1 MKWFI
6 NLKISAKL
14 LLSFMI
20 IALIAGGVG
29 LYGIISLSSV
39 NTSSQSLFE
48 EHGNSQGDLGY
59 VYGIYEEQRSMN
71 RDIVID
77 KDIAA
82 AKKIQQKAAESD
94 KELTNYLD
102 AYGHTCITQEDR
114 AFHANLVEKIEDFRN
129 VRDEIISLGVA
140 GDFEAAHKL
149 LEADNSAN
157 IITEATAAINEA
169 VAANVEMAE
178 IMMEQENDVVN
189 NTILIMIIL
198 VAIAV
203 ILAVALG
210 IIISRII
217 SKPIRQISDAAN
229 LLADGDTNVKNT
241 NYQSK
246 DEIGQL
252 TNSFKNILSAIKAL
266 AEDANML
273 TQAAVQGKLS
283 TRADASRHKGDY
295 QKIVEGVNNTL
306 DAVIEPVNEA
316 AAVLKEMAKGNL
328 KSNVTGDYKGDHAVI
343 KDALNDSVNTIKGY
357 IDEISG
363 VLAEVASGNLDVG
376 IASEYRGDFVALKD
390 SINNIAVSLNEVMTN
405 INTAADQVASGTAQV
420 SDGSQEISQGA
431 TEQASSIEELTASV
445 TQISEQTRQNAEN
458 ANKANEFSIVAKNS
472 AVSGN
477 EQMKNMQNAMREIN
491 ESSENISKIIKVI
504 DDIAFQ
510 TNILALNAAV
520 EAARAGIH
528 GKGFAVVAEEVR
540 NLAARSAKAANET
553 TNLIEGSTKKAEAG
567 TRIAD
572 ETAKALES
580 IVDGVEKTVSSV
592 SEIAS
597 ASNEQATGIAEVNKG
612 IEQLSQVV
620 QTNSAT
626 AEEAAAASEELSS
639 QAALLKNMVGK
650 FKLSSDKKLNF
661 AAAKTNNLPAAE
673 QDMASY
679 NSKEVQIKLNDDE
692 FGKY

>member
-59 VYGIYEEQRSMN
+59 VYGIYEEQRSMY

-82 AKKIQQKAAESD
+82 AKKILQKAAESD

-102 AYGHTCITQEDR
+102 AYGHTCITQEDK
-114 AFHANLVEKIEDFRN
+114 AFHANLVEKIEDFRKI
-129 VRDEIISLGVA
+129 RDEIISLGVA
-140 GDFEAAHKL
+140 GDFEAAHEL
-149 LEADNSAN
+149 LEADSSAN
-157 IITEATAAINEA
+157 IITLATAAINEA

-273 TQAAVQGKLS
+273 SQTAVEGKLS
-283 TRADASRHKGDY
+283 ARADADKHQGDY
-295 QKIVEGVNNTL
+295 KKIIGGVNDTL
-306 DAVIEPVNEA
+306 DAVIEPIGEA
-316 AAVLKEMAKGNL
+316 TRVLKEMAKGNL
-328 KSNVTGDYKGDHAVI
+328 NVKMTGDYKGDHAVI
-343 KDALNDSVNTIKGY
+343 KNALN
-357 IDEISG
+357 E
-363 VLAEVASGNLDVG
+363 
-376 IASEYRGDFVALKD
+376 
-390 SINNIAVSLNEVMTN
+390 SINSMNDVLIG
-405 INTAADQVASGTAQV
+405 INTSSEQVAAGTSQV
-420 SDGSQEISQGA
+420 SDGSQEMSQGA
-431 TEQASSIEELTASV
+431 TEQASSIEQLTASV
-445 TQISEQTRQNAEN
+445 TQIAEQTRQNAEN
-458 ANKANEFSIVAKNS
+458 ASKANEISMVAKNS
-472 AVSGN
+472 AGSGN
-477 EQMKNMQNAMREIN
+477 EQMKNMQKAMQEIN

-580 IVDGVEKTVSSV
+580 IVDGVEKTVQLV

-612 IEQLSQVV
+612 IEQLSKVV

-626 AEEAAAASEELSS
+626 AQESAAAAEELSS
-639 QAALLKNMVGK
+639 QAALLKDMVNK
-650 FKLSSDKKLNF
+650 FKLSSDKTSNNSVKEKNDIN
-661 AAAKTNNLPAAE
+661 ASAEENSSGKTN
-673 QDMASY
+673 
-679 NSKEVQIKLNDDE
+679 EVKINLNDDE